1 MKALSRRLARLEA
14 VSHAAADPLV
24 SPETLRKMAAVVL
37 LGPVDAKLRA
47 LAEEVL
53 AEPFEDAEAERARVR
68 EKLMGDGALVP
79 AATQP
84 GIESEAR
91 AILRAKLLR
100 DDVSPVASP
109 ALP

>member
-1 MKALSRRLARLEA
+1 MRALARRLARLEA

-47 LAEEVL
+47 MAEEVL

-68 EKLMGDGALVP
+68 EKLFADGPLVP

-84 GIESEAR
+84 GVESEAR
-91 AILRAKLLR
+91 AILREKLLR
-100 DDVSPVASP
+100 DDSSVAE
-109 ALP
+109 AARA